1 MEFDPGINYE
11 CIQCGKSCKRD
22 WNVWVRDDLPERLGK
37 GLHRL
42 RVLQGQDDLLVQ
54 DGQAFRMERD
64 ESGCCCLEDN
74 LCVIHRELGYRR
86 KPYSC
91 KQYPV
96 LLLQTPD
103 GLRVSASY
111 TCTAVLQ
118 KAGPKLE
125 AHQEEV
131 QRWLGRGADI
141 DTLSFEP
148 SEWRQARE
156 FEVAFEQLQA
166 ELGWDQ
172 ASRHAFFA
180 LSAPS
185 AAEPALSLRAHKDS
199 GLDFGPALPLMLGA
213 LIKPCFPSRDQQGWQ
228 EFDQQLISGLAVEI
242 PQFSYRGPALE
253 LIQWSQTP
261 LDEASESELERYRA
275 SLWFRKQHLRSGGLA
290 AGMLMLWSVGS
301 LYRVLAR
308 LIEPNSALESI
319 ELNLLGHTRAGEQV
333 FPILANFCSGQLLER
348 T

>member
-1 MEFDPGINYE
+1 MEFDPGVNYE

-64 ESGCCCLEDN
+64 ESGCCCLEGN
-74 LCVIHRELGYRR
+74 LCVIHRELGYHR

-96 LLLQTPD
+96 LLVRTPD

-111 TCTAVLQ
+111 TCSAVLQ

-125 AHQEEV
+125 EHREEV
-131 QRWLGRGADI
+131 SRWQGRGADI
-141 DTLSFEP
+141 DFLDFGEQ
-148 SEWRQARE
+148 EWRQIKQ
-156 FEVAFEQLQA
+156 FEGCLEQVKSDV
-166 ELGWDQ
+166 GWDV
-172 ASRHAFFA
+172 ASRRAFFA
-180 LSAPS
+180 LAASSAE
-185 AAEPALSLRAHKDS
+185 EPYQSLLTYQDI
-199 GLDFGPALPLMLGA
+199 GLDFGSTLPLLLGA
-213 LIKPCFPSRDQQGWQ
+213 LIKPCFPSRDPVEWQ
-228 EFDQQLISGLAVEI
+228 EFDRQFLDGLAVEI
-242 PQFSYRGPALE
+242 PEFYYRGPALE
-253 LIQWSQTP
+253 LVRWSQSP
-261 LDEASESELERYRA
+261 LDSQSESELARYRE

-301 LYRVLAR
+301 LFRTLAR
-308 LIEPNSALESI
+308 LTDPQSALESI

-333 FPILANFCSGQLLER
+333 FPILAQFLSYANR